1 MSSSPGTPKN
11 SVLSIS
17 PYGTPK
23 SNFNQ
28 VYNEQFYYE
37 NQLLSFQSCQQVS
50 RVIDHVLTCGA
61 NILYDKYLLE
71 RSPFYEAEDL
81 CRWTYNMLLQ
91 EHLSNDPGENQE
103 SIKNQLTQEMEP
115 PNKKLDSRSCLS
127 AKTDYKIIYPEVEN
141 DDQSET
147 KSNYSRVSSIS
158 RVSKISAIKK
168 IKKVMTASQLLG
180 QSLNSLSRSALP
192 NIDNINGE
200 DQDSLHSAQ
209 QKKEEF
215 QVVYVG
221 DDVEYERKK
230 KEEQDDPISEKLRDL
245 REKKD
250 KERQIDQAR
259 KQKMQQEEQEVDE
272 RKKEQ
277 QRQLKN
283 KEFTQDYD
291 GNVIFLNKNR
301 QENLPNDLA
310 VLESKGKQQADI
322 VKPAPL
328 ETQILSSPV
337 KLVNE
342 FIKKKKENL
351 GAVMLQEFHKQPP
364 LHEILNPNEGVK
376 VLFQTGHKKI
386 GSEFKTKDNQMTKK
400 QYDEIVSEQPNR
412 PVPKYIQN
420 IRQTKVDINDKA
432 NQIIEL
438 SENSSYK
445 SSNKL
450 KRNVKPQSAGMNVIN
465 KDALLMMLSDEPPIL
480 KPTSSQLLP
489 NTVSNRSIQSAKNVQ
504 KQEKNE
510 NKQKA
515 VGGQIQDKMKFYNQ
529 KQQMRQSN
537 VVSPQMSQYELLN
550 EELQELGLNI
560 KNGQKRQ
567 QQNLNLI
574 VEKFNKQ
581 ILEDPNWGISKKE
594 PDSIEKQSYT
604 PMKLPNYSR
613 VQSAK
618 AISRPESAV
627 SKYSSQMEFFNQQ
640 QRPFSGRPTTA
651 NTNSRL
657 SQNKHSFFKQKLI

>member
-28 VYNEQFYYE
+28 VYNEQFFYE
-37 NQLLSFQSCQQVS
+37 NQILSFQSCQQVS
-50 RVIDHVLTCGA
+50 RVIDHLVTCGA

-91 EHLSNDPGENQE
+91 DHLSHDPGENQE

-127 AKTDYKIIYPEVEN
+127 AKTEYKIIYPEVEN

-147 KSNYSRVSSIS
+147 KSNYSRISSIS
-158 RVSKISAIKK
+158 KVSKISAIKK
-168 IKKVMTASQLLG
+168 IKKIMTASQLLG
-180 QSLNSLSRSALP
+180 QSMNSLSRSALP
-192 NIDNINGE
+192 NIDNINVE
-200 DQDSLHSAQ
+200 DQEGQQQAS

-250 KERQIDQAR
+250 KERQIEQAR
-259 KQKMQQEEQEVDE
+259 KQKMLQEELEVDE

-310 VLESKGKQQADI
+310 ILESKGKQQSDI
-322 VKPAPL
+322 VKPVPL

-351 GAVMLQEFHKQPP
+351 SAAMLQEFHKQPP
-364 LHEILNPNEGVK
+364 LHEVLNPNEGVK

-400 QYDEIVSEQPNR
+400 QYDELVSEQPNR

-420 IRQTKVDINDKA
+420 IRQAKVDINDKA

-438 SENSSYK
+438 SEHSSQK

-450 KRNVKPQSAGMNVIN
+450 KRNVKPQSAGMNIIN
-465 KDALLMMLSDEPPIL
+465 KDALLMMLSDEPPVL

-489 NTVSNRSIQSAKNVQ
+489 ITASNRSIQSVKKVQ

-510 NKQKA
+510 NKQTA
-515 VGGQIQDKMKFYNQ
+515 VGVQIQDKIKFYNQ
-529 KQQMRQSN
+529 KQNIRQSN
-537 VVSPQMSQYELLN
+537 VISPQMSQQELIN
-550 EELQELGLNI
+550 EDLQELGLNI

-567 QQNLNLI
+567 QQNLNLVI
-574 VEKFNKQ
+574 EKFNKQ

-594 PDSIEKQSYT
+594 PDSIERQQYT
-604 PMKLPNYSR
+604 PMKMPTYSR

-618 AISRPESAV
+618 AISRPESAI
-627 SKYSSQMEFFNQQ
+627 SKYSSQLDFFNQQ